1 MNAAM
6 KWGVIL
12 AAIEFVINLVSMGAG
27 LHTNQAAGMV
37 TIVIYIGANVAC
49 VVMALKATA
58 AVKGYGGQLGSG
70 VLLGVVAAVLIVVLS
85 YLLLTVVFP
94 DATDEMLAM
103 QAAQVESS
111 GAPQEQI
118 DMQLKVM
125 ETMSTPAIQAAMG
138 GFFTVLTSVIASA
151 IAAIWLRKKPTAS
164 PAPAV

>member
-1 MNAAM
+1 MNAAV

-12 AAIEFVINLVSMGAG
+12 AAIVFLINLVSIGAG

-70 VLLGVVAAVLIVVLS
+70 LVLGVVAAVLIVVLS
-85 YLLLTVVFP
+85 YLLMTVVFP
-94 DATDEMLAM
+94 NATDEILAM
-103 QAAQVESS
+103 QAAQLE
-111 GAPQEQI
+111 GRGLPQEQL
-118 DMQLKVM
+118 DMQLKMM

-138 GFFTVLTSVIASA
+138 GFFTVLTSLITSA
-151 IAAIWLRKKPTAS
+151 IAAIWLRNKA
-164 PAPAV
+164 